1 MRWKNFAMMIA
12 CAALMIGSAF
22 AQGIVV
28 PGDSDGDKIVSAEEV
43 AAAEK
48 LAQEGKLSADELKE
62 IKHIYE
68 RYPRTIVDSANRSV
82 TIYKPIK
89 SIIFTTRGNYEALRT
104 LRVPMDMIIG
114 ISNDVVEA
122 PSYHP
127 EFNESNLP
135 TIGKYEDVDMEKV
148 LELNPDVVL
157 AHPGAKLSPYPFIQQ
172 LESAG
177 VTVLCFELHVPE
189 PYPEEIRKLGY
200 VLERE
205 DEAQAFLEFY
215 NGLLDSIRTKTK
227 DIPEENQPRIYC
239 EIKTS
244 SGKYYRSHPEYDKYS
259 IALAGGK
266 DIFPTEPFGEVDV
279 EAVMKRNPDAIVRVV
294 VSGTDE
300 LEAGYIDEL
309 KAARDDVMNRP
320 ELQNVTAVKTGKV
333 FTIATP
339 IWGAYGYAGGRHFVS
354 IAYLAKWFHPDLFK
368 DLDPEAIHQEYLTKF
383 QGLDYDLKT
392 RGVFVYHPEYHPDGE

>member
-1 MRWKNFAMMIA
+1 MRWKCFALIIA
-12 CAALMIGSAF
+12 CTMLMIGSAF

-48 LAQEGKLSADELKE
+48 LAKEGKITSEQLEE
-62 IKHIYE
+62 IKHIHDK
-68 RYPRTIVDSANRSV
+68 YPRTIGDSANRSG
-82 TIYKPIK
+82 TRYKPIERV
-89 SIIFTTRGNYEALRT
+89 IFTARGNYEALRT
-104 LRVPMDMIIG
+104 LKVPIDMIIG
-114 ISNDVVEA
+114 ISSDVKEA

-127 EFNESNLP
+127 EFKESNLP
-135 TIGKYEDVDMEKV
+135 TIGKYEDVDVEKV
-148 LELNPDVVL
+148 LKLNPDVVL
-157 AHPGAKLSPYPFIQQ
+157 AHPGGGITPYPFIQQ
-172 LESAG
+172 LETSG

-200 VLERE
+200 VLERD
-205 DEAQAFLEFY
+205 DEAKTFLEFY
-215 NGLLDSIRTKTK
+215 NGLLDSIRNKTK
-227 DIPEENQPRIYC
+227 SIPEKDKPNIYC

-259 IALAGGK
+259 ISVAGGK
-266 DIFPTEPFGEVDV
+266 DIFPSEPFGEVDV
-279 EAVMKRNPDAIVRVV
+279 EAVMKRNPDIIIRVV
-294 VSGTDE
+294 VAGTDE
-300 LEAGYIDEL
+300 LNAGDIEEL
-309 KAARDDVMNRP
+309 KAARDDVMARP

-333 FTIATP
+333 FAISTP

-354 IAYLAKWFHPDLFK
+354 MAYLAKWFHPDLFK

-383 QGLDYDLKT
+383 QGLDYDLKK